1 MIKICTWPLLTGNV
15 VLWRR
20 HLQYDVYEWIVEFL
34 NCEMLCFV
42 NKTEYMQVN
51 FIVKNVT
58 LNFFKLIFSRDF
70 LIL

>member
-1 MIKICTWPLLTGNV
+1 MLCCEGDI
-15 VLWRR
+15 
-20 HLQYDVYEWIVEFL
+20 YDVWEWKVEFL

-42 NKTEYMQVN
+42 NKTDYMWVN